1 MSNLSG
7 VGVTSFM
14 LGMIFPVLLMFA
26 LGYFLYLRKLP
37 KDTGTPP
44 SRNKW
49 KDFAGLAKH
58 LWSLLLIIFLILA
71 FGIPVVYSIAIVIVL
86 ALLVYRF
93 QWAEIRPM
101 FWKAFEKRMIGNTF
115 LILVFKELIDYTGV
129 IRMLPEFFGRLPI
142 PLFMVFSLLFFF
154 GGIVSGSSGII
165 ALGTAMA
172 FAAIPG
178 AGCLSWFFSCACATR
193 PARFPTHVCLAVITE
208 YFGITMGDLVRKTLP
223 AALIFMAVI
232 LGYYLLLLQIVP

>member
-1 MSNLSG
+1 
-7 VGVTSFM
+7 
-14 LGMIFPVLLMFA
+14 
-26 LGYFLYLRKLP
+26 
-37 KDTGTPP
+37 
-44 SRNKW
+44 
-49 KDFAGLAKH
+49 
-58 LWSLLLIIFLILA
+58 
-71 FGIPVVYSIAIVIVL
+71 VIVL

-178 AGCLSWFFSCACATR
+178 AGMPLMVLLMCMCHAASQIS
-193 PARFPTHVCLAVITE
+193 PTHVCLAVITE